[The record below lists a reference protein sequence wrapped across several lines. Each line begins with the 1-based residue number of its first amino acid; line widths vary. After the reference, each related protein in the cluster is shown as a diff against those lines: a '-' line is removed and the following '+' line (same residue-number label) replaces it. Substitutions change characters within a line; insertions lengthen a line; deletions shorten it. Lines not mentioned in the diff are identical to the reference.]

1 VCTTIKLIARAGAA
15 ASLAAAIGQAA
26 AAFVAVG
33 SAGDSNREKEEVM
46 SVGKLNGLK
55 RSIPIV
61 LTALLFTAVTHAQ
74 QPGAANADQNK
85 QEKVAALKQS
95 VAQNQAALR
104 QYTWTEATEI
114 SLKGEVK
121 KREQKQCHYG
131 PDGKVMKMP
140 IQSGDQGSDQAQQ
153 QQQTGR
159 RGRRGGRMKEAI
171 VEHKVGEL
179 KDYMEQVAALVH
191 EYVPPDP
198 QRIQDSA
205 AAGKVSLQPSQGI
218 SIITIRDYLKA
229 GDSVALS
236 FDPNAKKIRSYN
248 VQTFLKDPKDDP
260 VTLNVTFASLPDGT
274 NYAQQTVLDA
284 PGKKIR
290 VKTTNSGYAKAG

>member
-1 VCTTIKLIARAGAA
+1 VAA
-15 ASLAAAIGQAA
+15 ASWAAAIGQAV
-26 AAFVAVG
+26 AAFVVVG

-46 SVGKLNGLK
+46 SVEKLTAFK
-55 RSIPIV
+55 RSIPLV
-61 LTALLFTAVTHAQ
+61 LTALSFAAITHAQ

-95 VAQNQAALR
+95 VVQNQAALR

-131 PDGKVMKMP
+131 PDGKVVKTP
-140 IQSGDQGSDQAQQ
+140 IQSGDQAQQ
-153 QQQTGR
+153 QQQTGG

-191 EYVPPDP
+191 QYVPPDP
-198 QRIQDSA
+198 QKIQGAA
-205 AAGKVSLQPSQGI
+205 AAGNVSLQPSQGL
-218 SIITIRDYLKA
+218 SAITIRDYLKA
-229 GDSVALS
+229 GDSVVLS

-260 VTLNVTFASLPDGT
+260 VNLNVTFASLPDGT

-284 PGKKIR
+284 PGKKIQ
-290 VKTTNSGYAKAG
+290 VKVTNSGYAKTG